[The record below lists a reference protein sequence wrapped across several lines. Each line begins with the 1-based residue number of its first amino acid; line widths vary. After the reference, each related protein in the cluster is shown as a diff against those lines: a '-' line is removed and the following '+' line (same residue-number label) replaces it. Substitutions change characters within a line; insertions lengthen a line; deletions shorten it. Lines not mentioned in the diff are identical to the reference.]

1 MQTKFNQ
8 QLKCIKNDINIS
20 DLIGS
25 IGQVQVYEI

>member
-8 QLKCIKNDINIS
+8 QLKYIKNDINIS